1 MAIGDVRSLSALELS
16 ASTARILNLRRI
28 FASFSRN
35 PSHSKNPFFQ
45 NPVLNRSLIVKH
57 RVRPN
62 EKSEFWEPRTL
73 ATKLIIPINENDL
86 KYGAHYVF
94 VGQKNFERMVS
105 VSMEKDIR
113 ELHQDFETL
122 KILDGI
128 PTLDPFLLREQLQRN
143 GITPDKC
150 YFQIAEADLHR
161 MLDFTENEIG
171 DLVRLAVGSDGTT
184 AQAGVMTKK
193 LLSNGG
199 ADLTDSLRQVLQ
211 MDYTEYREGI
221 FSWKALLYYKW
232 QIKELLPRSHKILKE
247 ISCVVPKGIT
257 TKNEKFEIS
266 EMRINISRSFARS
279 VKSVYTILSKYD
291 NAYKMLLEKNDPKI
305 FKDFL
310 LSAPELFNTLG
321 ERLGAVEHLLSY
333 WRFRVPE
340 GKRTQFPVQELIDI
354 LGDFETSLGW
364 ESEPTFFEKKAVM
377 R

>member
-1 MAIGDVRSLSALELS
+1 MAIGDLRSLSALELS

-28 FASFSRN
+28 YTNFSHD
-35 PSHSKNPFFQ
+35 PSHAKNPFFQ
-45 NPVLNRSLIVKH
+45 NSVLNRSLIVKH

-73 ATKLIIPINENDL
+73 ATKLIIPINEKDL

-105 VSMEKDIR
+105 ASMGKDIT
-113 ELHQDFETL
+113 ELRQDFETL
-122 KILDGI
+122 KILDSI

-150 YFQIAEADLHR
+150 YFQIAEADIHR
-161 MLDFTENEIG
+161 MLDFTEKEIG

-193 LLSNGG
+193 LLSNAG
-199 ADLTDSLRQVLQ
+199 ADLTDGLRRVLQ
-211 MDYTEYREGI
+211 MDYNEYREGI
-221 FSWKALLYYKW
+221 FSWKALIYYKW
-232 QIKELLPRSHKILKE
+232 QINELLPRSQKVIKE
-247 ISCVVPKGIT
+247 ISCVVPKGT
-257 TKNEKFEIS
+257 TTNVEKFEIS
-266 EMRINISRSFARS
+266 EMRINIARGFARS
-279 VKSVYTILSKYD
+279 IKSVYAILSTYD
-291 NAYKMLLEKNDPKI
+291 NSYRLLLEKNDPNA

-310 LSAPELFNTLG
+310 LSAPELFSTLG

-340 GKRTQFPVQELIDI
+340 GKRTQFLVQDLIDI
-354 LGDFETSLGW
+354 LSDFETSFWW
-364 ESEPTFFEKKAVM
+364 ESEPTVFGKKL
-377 R
+377 